1 MSTLNI
7 KNQIAKVFI
16 SSLLS
21 VFIMSCSNDDWIVNK
36 QIYDF
41 RYTFYIDFVKDGESV
56 IFNSPSLFDDKG
68 KMGIV
73 CPYTIE
79 TEVERCELNESTLI
93 GAFIDGKCYLK
104 CSGSIHLIENQS
116 DEEWYLFHG
125 VIKTKINIPLLNQN
139 QTDIVTIDWNLNLQ
153 HQNSPLFIDNVAY
166 PVINLNGADVGS
178 KSETDDTIP
187 MITIEVE

>member
-21 VFIMSCSNDDWIVNK
+21 VLIMSCSNEDRIGCE
-36 QIYDF
+36 QEYDLG
-41 RYTFYIDFVKDGESV
+41 YTFYIDFVKDGESV

-68 KMGIV
+68 KMEIV
-73 CPYTIE
+73 CPYTFE
-79 TEVERCELNESTLI
+79 TVVERSDLNKSTLT
-93 GAFIDGKCYLK
+93 GVLIDGKCYLK
-104 CSGSIHLIENQS
+104 CSGITNIRTGRSE
-116 DEEWYLFHG
+116 EEWYLFNG
-125 VIKTKINIPLLNQN
+125 AIKTKINIPLLNQN
-139 QTDIVTIDWNLNLQ
+139 KTDVVTIDWSVNLQ
-153 HQNSPLFIDNVAY
+153 HQHGPFINQVAY
-166 PVINLNGADVGS
+166 NAINLNGANVGS